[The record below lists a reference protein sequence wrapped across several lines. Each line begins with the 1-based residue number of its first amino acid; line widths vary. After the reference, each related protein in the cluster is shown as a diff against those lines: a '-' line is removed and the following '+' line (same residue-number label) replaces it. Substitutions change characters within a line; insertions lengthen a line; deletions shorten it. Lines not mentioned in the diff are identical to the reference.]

1 MIKTDELLSEE
12 EINTLRY
19 KKSWVSVLIILSIWL
34 QVALAFSLFI
44 VYPNLITFIISA
56 LIIAAK
62 QFEMVVLM
70 HDGAHGLIF
79 ENRQTNDL
87 VSQWFCAYPVMTDT
101 PVSYTRLTLPTIIL
115 V

>member
-70 HDGAHGLIF
+70 HDGAH
-79 ENRQTNDL
+79 
-87 VSQWFCAYPVMTDT
+87 
-101 PVSYTRLTLPTIIL
+101 
-115 V
+115 